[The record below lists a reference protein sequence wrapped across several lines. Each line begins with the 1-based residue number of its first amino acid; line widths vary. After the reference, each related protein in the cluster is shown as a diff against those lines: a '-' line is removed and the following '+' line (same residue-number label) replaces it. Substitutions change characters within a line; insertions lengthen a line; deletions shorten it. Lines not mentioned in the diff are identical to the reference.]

1 MFKFLQTETGTGL
14 ALTLLQA
21 ISTVIAAHFLKN
33 ARETA

>member
-21 ISTVIAAHFLKN
+21 VSIAIAAHFLRN